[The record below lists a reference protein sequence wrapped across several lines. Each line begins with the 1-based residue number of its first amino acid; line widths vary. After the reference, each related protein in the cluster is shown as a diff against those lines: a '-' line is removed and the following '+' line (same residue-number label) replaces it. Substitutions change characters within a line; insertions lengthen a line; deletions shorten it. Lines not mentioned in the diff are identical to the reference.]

1 MKGGERMKPI
11 LIVEDEAIEEASRC
25 LRCDLEVGE

>member
-1 MKGGERMKPI
+1 LPYNAK
-11 LIVEDEAIEEASRC
+11 EAKDEASRC